1 VVSKKTPTTL
11 NVGFV
16 LIPGMLITGT
26 ALPYEMWAAAADSIK
41 GRRGSTHIKLH
52 VIRASELSLGPLSL
66 EADYDLQSCPQLD
79 ILYLPALWRN
89 PRAIINQLGQLFY
102 DTLVDRHENGT
113 QVAAV
118 GSGVSI
124 LAKSGLLDGRAAT
137 THWHYFEQF
146 EKDFPR
152 VHLKR
157 NFFITQSG
165 SLYCAASINS
175 LADVTVHLMERFID
189 RTVARHV
196 ERNFSHEI
204 RRTYEEYRYLDGGRT
219 PLDDEIVLEAQIWI
233 SQNLSAQV
241 NIEDLA
247 RQLGVALRTLNRRFN
262 IATGNS
268 VRQYWQKER
277 VAFAKE
283 LLGKT
288 NLSISEICWRVGY
301 GDVSYFSRLF
311 QREISVTPLA
321 YRKTVRA
328 KLFRLAN

>member
-1 VVSKKTPTTL
+1 MISKNTLTTL

-16 LIPGMLITGT
+16 LVPGMLVTGT
-26 ALPYEMWAAAADSIK
+26 ALPYEMWAAAADNIK

-52 VIRASELSLGPLSL
+52 LIRVSELSLGPLSL

-89 PRAIINQLGQLFY
+89 PRVIINQLGQLFY
-102 DTLVDRHENGT
+102 DTLVHQHKSGT

-118 GSGVSI
+118 GSGVSL
-124 LAKSGLLDGRAAT
+124 LAKSGLLDGLAAT

-146 EKDFPR
+146 ETDFPK

-165 SLYCAASINS
+165 SLHCAASINS

-189 RTVARHV
+189 QTVARHV

-219 PLDDEIVLEAQIWI
+219 PLDDELVLEVQMWI
-233 SQNLSAQV
+233 AQNLPAQTK
-241 NIEDLA
+241 IEDLA
-247 RQLGVALRTLNRRFN
+247 RQFGVALRTFNRRFKS
-262 IATGNS
+262 ATGNS
-268 VRQYWQKER
+268 VRKYWQKER
-277 VAFAKE
+277 VALAKE

-311 QREISVTPLA
+311 QREISITPLA
-321 YRKTVRA
+321 YRKTIRA
-328 KLFRLAN
+328 KLFR